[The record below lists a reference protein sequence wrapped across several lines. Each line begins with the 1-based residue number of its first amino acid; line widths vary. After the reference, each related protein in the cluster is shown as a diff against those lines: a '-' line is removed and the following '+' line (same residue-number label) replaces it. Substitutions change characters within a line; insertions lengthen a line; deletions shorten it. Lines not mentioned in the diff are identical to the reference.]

1 MTLFTALSAG
11 KAREGARLF
20 GGWRG
25 LRGLRCPPFFVSAR
39 RPPFCGILKA
49 YKMLFVSKVNGRNE
63 KGRAWVCLVAYR
75 DGMGEHKWFAETAD
89 VAVEYARSSNGKQR
103 EAAARSPLTPA
114 ADLSRLSQDSVAYVR
129 NAACENP
136 KTPVC
141 DLAGYVS
148 AILFGASGGCLSE
161 KAASN
166 PALPAHFVGDCI
178 VRAVGE
184 CERRKRA
191 VSLSVKRLI
200 VNPNLPERVMLWLVE
215 GKRPGYETVLDNPSA
230 TGRVL
235 RVLADD
241 PDWGIRCSVAG
252 HVNAPRDVLVNR
264 AHDDEERVR
273 EVALINANM
282 PERVFDEVI
291 VRDASKAATI
301 HKLVH
306 YSQSVYAQVLAYTR
320 FGLPYANDDECL
332 ALRGVSWDAGEWLRK
347 HDMKGVR

>member
-1 MTLFTALSAG
+1 M
-11 KAREGARLF
+11 
-20 GGWRG
+20 
-25 LRGLRCPPFFVSAR
+25 
-39 RPPFCGILKA
+39 
-49 YKMLFVSKVNGRNE
+49 
-63 KGRAWVCLVAYR
+63 VAYN
-75 DGMGEHKWFAETAD
+75 GEYGKHMWFAETAD

-114 ADLSRLSQDSVAYVR
+114 ADLSRLSRDNVAYVC

-178 VRAVGE
+178 VRAAGE

-215 GKRPGYETVLDNPSA
+215 GKRPG
-230 TGRVL
+230 L
-235 RVLADD
+235 RD
-241 PDWGIRCSVAG
+241 
-252 HVNAPRDVLVNR
+252 
-264 AHDDEERVR
+264 
-273 EVALINANM
+273 
-282 PERVFDEVI
+282 
-291 VRDASKAATI
+291 
-301 HKLVH
+301 
-306 YSQSVYAQVLAYTR
+306 
-320 FGLPYANDDECL
+320 
-332 ALRGVSWDAGEWLRK
+332 GVG
-347 HDMKGVR
+347 

>member
-1 MTLFTALSAG
+1 M
-11 KAREGARLF
+11 
-20 GGWRG
+20 
-25 LRGLRCPPFFVSAR
+25 
-39 RPPFCGILKA
+39 
-49 YKMLFVSKVNGRNE
+49 
-63 KGRAWVCLVAYR
+63 VAYN
-75 DGMGEHKWFAETAD
+75 GEYGKHMWFAETAD

-114 ADLSRLSQDSVAYVR
+114 ADLSRLSRDNVAYVC

-184 CERRKRA
+184 RERRKRA

-215 GKRPGYETVLDNPSA
+215 GKRPSYETVLDNPSA

-235 RVLADD
+235 RVLADG
-241 PDWGIRCSVAG
+241 PDWGVRCSVAH
-252 HVNAPRDVLVNR
+252 HVNTPRDVLVKLAR
-264 AHDDEERVR
+264 DDEERVR
-273 EVALINANM
+273 EVAICNDNM

-301 HKLVH
+301 HKIVH
-306 YSQSVYAQVLAYTR
+306 CSQSVYAQVLAYTR

-347 HDMKGVR
+347 HDMKGVW

>member
-1 MTLFTALSAG
+1 MLG
-11 KAREGARLF
+11 
-20 GGWRG
+20 
-25 LRGLRCPPFFVSAR
+25 SAR
-39 RPPFCGILKA
+39 NSVACEGERAGA
-49 YKMLFVSKVNGRNE
+49 AVVS
-63 KGRAWVCLVAYR
+63 YR
-75 DGMGEHKWFAETAD
+75 GEWNKHAWFAETAD

-114 ADLSRLSQDSVAYVR
+114 ADLSRLSRDNVAYVR

-200 VNPNLPERVMLWLVE
+200 ANTNLPERVMLWLVE
-215 GKRPGYETVLDNPSA
+215 GKRPGYETVSDNPSA

-235 RVLADD
+235 RVIADD
-241 PDWGIRCSVAG
+241 PDWGIRCSVAR
-252 HVNAPRDVLVNR
+252 HVNAPRDVLVKLAR
-264 AHDDEERVR
+264 DDEERVR

-301 HKLVH
+301 HKLVD

-320 FGLPYANDDECL
+320 FNSPYANDDECR
-332 ALRGVSWDAGEWLRK
+332 ALGA
-347 HDMKGVR
+347 

>member
-1 MTLFTALSAG
+1 MWYPRSVQAYRTP
-11 KAREGARLF
+11 ARHPLN
-20 GGWRG
+20 G
-25 LRGLRCPPFFVSAR
+25 LRAAR
-39 RPPFCGILKA
+39 QEKR
-49 YKMLFVSKVNGRNE
+49 GRT
-63 KGRAWVCLVAYR
+63 ATVAYN
-75 DGMGEHKWFAETAD
+75 GEYGKRMWFAETAD

-114 ADLSRLSQDSVAYVR
+114 ADLSRLSRDSVVYVR

-215 GKRPGYETVLDNPSA
+215 GKRPGYEMVLDNPSA

-252 HVNAPRDVLVNR
+252 HVNAPRDVLVKL
-264 AHDDEERVR
+264 AHDDEERVC
-273 EVALINANM
+273 EVALCDDNM

-306 YSQSVYAQVLAYTR
+306 YSQSVHAQVLAYTR

-332 ALRGVSWDAGEWLRK
+332 CDS
-347 HDMKGVR
+347 

>member
-1 MTLFTALSAG
+1 M
-11 KAREGARLF
+11 
-20 GGWRG
+20 
-25 LRGLRCPPFFVSAR
+25 
-39 RPPFCGILKA
+39 
-49 YKMLFVSKVNGRNE
+49 
-63 KGRAWVCLVAYR
+63 
-75 DGMGEHKWFAETAD
+75 WFAETAD
-89 VAVEYARSSNGKQR
+89 VAVEYARSSNVKQR

-114 ADLSRLSQDSVAYVR
+114 ADLSRLSRDSVVYVR

-215 GKRPGYETVLDNPSA
+215 GKRPGYETVSDNPSA
-230 TGRVL
+230 PARVL

-241 PDWGIRCSVAG
+241 PDWGVRCSVAH
-252 HVNAPRDVLVNR
+252 HVNTPRDVLVKL

-273 EVALINANM
+273 EVALCNDNM
-282 PERVFDEVI
+282 PARVFDEVI

-306 YSQSVYAQVLAYTR
+306 DSQSVYAHVLAAAR
-320 FGLPYANDDECL
+320 LAPPYANDDECL
-332 ALRGVSWDAGEWLRK
+332 ALRGAPWDASEWLRK
-347 HDMKGVR
+347 KQDMKGVRA

>member
-1 MTLFTALSAG
+1 MVSY
-11 KAREGARLF
+11 
-20 GGWRG
+20 RG
-25 LRGLRCPPFFVSAR
+25 EWN
-39 RPPFCGILKA
+39 K
-49 YKMLFVSKVNGRNE
+49 
-63 KGRAWVCLVAYR
+63 
-75 DGMGEHKWFAETAD
+75 HTWFAETAD
-89 VAVEYARSSNGKQR
+89 VAVEYARSTNGKQR
-103 EAAARSPLTPA
+103 EAAARSTLTPA
-114 ADLSRLSQDSVAYVR
+114 ADLSRLSQDNVAYVR

-178 VRAVGE
+178 VRAVRE
-184 CERRKRA
+184 CERRKCA

-200 VNPNLPERVMLWLVE
+200 VNPNLPEHVMLWLVE
-215 GKRPGYETVLDNPSA
+215 GKRPGYEMVLDNPSA

-241 PDWGIRCSVAG
+241 PDLGIRCSVAG
-252 HVNAPRDVLVNR
+252 HVNAPRDVLVKLAR
-264 AHDDEERVR
+264 DDEERVR

-282 PERVFDEVI
+282 PERVLDEVI
-291 VRDASKAATI
+291 VRDASRVATI
-301 HKLVH
+301 HKIVH
-306 YSQSVYAQVLAYTR
+306 DSQSVYAQVLAYTR

-347 HDMKGVR
+347 HGMKGVR

>member
-1 MTLFTALSAG
+1 M
-11 KAREGARLF
+11 F

-25 LRGLRCPPFFVSAR
+25 LRGLRRPPFFVSAR
-39 RPPFCGILKA
+39 RLPFCGILKA
-49 YKMLFVSKVNGRNE
+49 YKMLFVSTVNGRNE
-63 KGRAWVCLVAYR
+63 KGRAWVRLVAYR
-75 DGMGEHKWFAETAD
+75 GGMGERMWFAETAD

-114 ADLSRLSQDSVAYVR
+114 ADLSRLSRDNVAYVC

-200 VNPNLPERVMLWLVE
+200 VNPDLPERVMLWLVE

-252 HVNAPRDVLVNR
+252 HVNAPRDVLVKL
-264 AHDDEERVR
+264 AHDDEERV
-273 EVALINANM
+273 
-282 PERVFDEVI
+282 
-291 VRDASKAATI
+291 
-301 HKLVH
+301 
-306 YSQSVYAQVLAYTR
+306 
-320 FGLPYANDDECL
+320 
-332 ALRGVSWDAGEWLRK
+332 
-347 HDMKGVR
+347 

>member
-1 MTLFTALSAG
+1 M
-11 KAREGARLF
+11 
-20 GGWRG
+20 
-25 LRGLRCPPFFVSAR
+25 
-39 RPPFCGILKA
+39 
-49 YKMLFVSKVNGRNE
+49 
-63 KGRAWVCLVAYR
+63 VAYN
-75 DGMGEHKWFAETAD
+75 DEYGKHMWFAETAD
-89 VAVEYARSSNGKQR
+89 VAVEYARSSNGKQC

-114 ADLSRLSQDSVAYVR
+114 ADLSRLSQDGVVYVR

-215 GKRPGYETVLDNPSA
+215 GKRPGYEMVLDNPSA

-241 PDWGIRCSVAG
+241 PDWGVRCSVAG
-252 HVNAPRDVLVNR
+252 HVNAPRDVLVKLAR
-264 AHDDEERVR
+264 DDEERVR
-273 EVALINANM
+273 EVAAYQR
-282 PERVFDEVI
+282 EHAGARV
-291 VRDASKAATI
+291 
-301 HKLVH
+301 
-306 YSQSVYAQVLAYTR
+306 
-320 FGLPYANDDECL
+320 
-332 ALRGVSWDAGEWLRK
+332 
-347 HDMKGVR
+347 

>member
-1 MTLFTALSAG
+1 M
-11 KAREGARLF
+11 F

-25 LRGLRCPPFFVSAR
+25 LRGLRRPPFFVSAR
-39 RPPFCGILKA
+39 RLPFCGILKA
-49 YKMLFVSKVNGRNE
+49 YKMLFVSTVNGRNE
-63 KGRAWVCLVAYR
+63 KGRAWVRLVAYR
-75 DGMGEHKWFAETAD
+75 GGMGEHKWFAETAD
-89 VAVEYARSSNGKQR
+89 VAVEYARSSSGKQR

-114 ADLSRLSQDSVAYVR
+114 ADLSRLSRDNVAYVC

-215 GKRPGYETVLDNPSA
+215 GKRPGYKTVSDNPSA
-230 TGRVL
+230 TGRAL

-241 PDWGIRCSVAG
+241 PDWGVRCSVAH
-252 HVNAPRDVLVNR
+252 HVNTPRDTLVKLAR
-264 AHDDEERVR
+264 DDEERVR
-273 EVALINANM
+273 EVAICNDNM
-282 PERVFDEVI
+282 PARVFDEVI

-301 HKLVH
+301 HNLVH
-306 YSQSVYAQVLAYTR
+306 HSQSVYAQVLAYTR

-347 HDMKGVR
+347 HDMNGVR

>member
-1 MTLFTALSAG
+1 MVSY
-11 KAREGARLF
+11 
-20 GGWRG
+20 RG
-25 LRGLRCPPFFVSAR
+25 EWNKHA
-39 RPPFCGILKA
+39 
-49 YKMLFVSKVNGRNE
+49 
-63 KGRAWVCLVAYR
+63 
-75 DGMGEHKWFAETAD
+75 WFAETAD
-89 VAVEYARSSNGKQR
+89 VAVEYARSTNGKQR
-103 EAAARSPLTPA
+103 EAAACSPLTPA
-114 ADLSRLSQDSVAYVR
+114 ADLSRLSRDNVAYVR
-129 NAACENP
+129 DAAAANP

-200 VNPNLPERVMLWLVE
+200 VNPNLPEHVMLWLVE
-215 GKRPGYETVLDNPSA
+215 GNRPGYEMVLDNPSA

-241 PDWGIRCSVAG
+241 PDWGVRCSVA
-252 HVNAPRDVLVNR
+252 HHTNAPRDVLVKR
-264 AHDDEERVR
+264 AHDDDERVR
-273 EVALINANM
+273 EVALCNDNM

-301 HKLVH
+301 HKFVH
-306 YSQSVYAQVLAYTR
+306 YSQSVYAQVLACTR